1 MINLDYE
8 QLNRIRAR
16 RGRRTAAAGWSNA
29 RMKRDEKQGSN
40 DGNGGD
46 KVSGGRTCHH
56 TAPSRGVLC
65 LLTVCV
71 FEGVWVLSGCE

>member
-1 MINLDYE
+1 
-8 QLNRIRAR
+8 
-16 RGRRTAAAGWSNA
+16 
-29 RMKRDEKQGSN
+29 MKRDEKQDSN
-40 DGNGGD
+40 DGDGGD

-56 TAPSRGVLC
+56 TAPSRVVLC